1 MSQCPIEKLTLLEK
15 GLIVRG
21 LNERDELR
29 VIDPD
34 TRETRDIGCV
44 YWNHG
49 HIEIILNKRA
59 K

>member
-21 LNERDELR
+21 LHERDELR
-29 VIDPD
+29 IIYPD
-34 TRETRDIGCV
+34 GMTTREVGCV

-49 HIEIILNKRA
+49 HIEIILNKRG
-59 K
+59 